1 MQDKQV
7 EQKEKKTHK
16 YIIVHFS
23 CQKVGEFNKKPHFDI
38 YNLKKVT
45 YSHQSGSYVF
55 KNDAA
60 SRERSGSNFWQ
71 YLGLN
76 YGEGFSYFAVN
87 FFKTLMKFEQI
98 FYSRY

>member
-1 MQDKQV
+1 MSLDTSVSNAGQTGRT
-7 EQKEKKTHK
+7 ERKKTHK

-55 KNDAA
+55 KKIQLQ
-60 SRERSGSNFWQ
+60 EKEVG
-71 YLGLN
+71 
-76 YGEGFSYFAVN
+76 V
-87 FFKTLMKFEQI
+87 I
-98 FYSRY
+98 FGNI